1 MAKVKKTYNLDER
14 VALQIEEYAG
24 ALGVSASAFVS
35 LMVSQI
41 GQVLQMSMP
50 KEEKRGN
57 RKSKSG
63 ED

>member
-14 VALQIEEYAG
+14 VAKEIEEYAT
-24 ALGVSASAFVS
+24 AFGVSASAFVS

-41 GQVLQMSMP
+41 GQVLKMAP
-50 KEEKRGN
+50 RDEEKREPGE
-57 RKSKSG
+57 SG